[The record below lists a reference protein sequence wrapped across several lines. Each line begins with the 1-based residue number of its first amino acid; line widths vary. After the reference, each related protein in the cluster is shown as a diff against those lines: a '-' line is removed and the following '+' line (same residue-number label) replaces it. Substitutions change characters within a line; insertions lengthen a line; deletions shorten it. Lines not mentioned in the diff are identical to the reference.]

1 MGTII
6 KTNGEKINVEPK
18 NGKHYSLKEMQNIVG
33 GFIEIV
39 YLKDSRI
46 MIVNEEGKVNGLDFN
61 DAATAVLEESYPYS
75 GDFVVGD
82 VLLCNTDEVE

>member
-18 NGKHYSLKEMQNIVG
+18 NGKHYSLKEMQKIVG
-33 GFIEIV
+33 GFIEIM

-61 DAATAVLEESYPYS
+61 DAATAVLIESYPYS
-75 GDFVVGD
+75 IDFVVGD
-82 VLLCNTDEVE
+82 VLVCYEDEVE